1 MQLSL
6 GIQSIGAW
14 SPEFQTLPQWLD
26 WPHSPIT
33 DIDPEAKPKL
43 SQVPAMQRRRFSR
56 LSKMMLEV
64 AFQCQAPAQCRSVF
78 ASRHG
83 ELHRT
88 LGLLKDIIKDEPIS
102 PIGFSQSVHNTASGL
117 YTILT
122 ENQAP
127 STSIAAC
134 EQSLLQAL
142 IEAYCQLKQQPDPLL
157 LAFGDEPVP
166 EIYAN
171 FVNESELPIALAM
184 VLVPD
189 GQGDLGRLTLDTEP
203 QSEQTLSYGAII
215 HAIATG
221 QRLTGQFQGSQWCI
235 NS

>member
-14 SPEFQTLPQWLD
+14 SPEYQTLSHWLD
-26 WPHSPIT
+26 WPQSPISEL
-33 DIDPEAKPKL
+33 DPEAKPKL
-43 SQVPAMQRRRFSR
+43 AQVPAMQRRRFSR
-56 LSKMMLEV
+56 LSKMLLEV
-64 AFQCQAPAQCRSVF
+64 AFQCQAPAQCRSIF

-122 ENQAP
+122 DNQAP

-134 EQSLLQAL
+134 QQSLLQAL
-142 IEAYCQLKQQPDPLL
+142 IEAYCQLAQQPEPLL

-166 EIYAN
+166 DIYAN
-171 FVNESELPIALAM
+171 FVNESELPIAMAL
-184 VLVPD
+184 LLTPS
-189 GQGDLGRLTLDTEP
+189 GQGELGQLTVNTRNTQGEP
-203 QSEQTLSYGAII
+203 LSYGAII

-221 QRLTGQFQGSQWCI
+221 HSLTGQFQGYQWCI
-235 NS
+235 NP